1 MSRRSPSG
9 LGPPGPGA
17 RRAECVVPAPLDGQR
32 LDKAVAALVEDLS
45 RGRARKIIAM
55 GGLYLGSVRCRVASR
70 PVRKGD
76 HLTVTWTVETHPTRN
91 YPLEVLH
98 EDADLLVVLKPAGQ
112 HVQGT
117 ELGDEGTL
125 IRELMRRYGKSL
137 RLMHRI
143 DAPTSGV
150 LLATRN
156 RRASAWLTPQFREHR
171 IERHY
176 DVITEVAPPEGACEL
191 PLLREGRRV
200 RLAGPEQAGLSA
212 KTVFS
217 VCQRF
222 FEPDR
227 VHVRAELHTG
237 RTHQIRVH
245 LQALDAAVIGD
256 RRYGGRPASRLCLH
270 ARSLAFEHLD
280 GKVLRVEAEPPVDFW
295 SAADLSAPA
304 SVWPPD
310 RDELGKS

>member
-9 LGPPGPGA
+9 LGPPGPGV
-17 RRAECVVPAPLDGQR
+17 RRAECVVPAELDGLR
-32 LDKAVAALVEDLS
+32 LDKAVAALVDELS

-55 GGLYLGSVRCRVASR
+55 GGLYLGSARCRVASR
-70 PVRKGD
+70 PVRQGD
-76 HLTVTWTVETHPTRN
+76 YLTVTWTVETQPARH
-91 YPLEVLH
+91 YPLQVLH
-98 EDADLLVVLKPAGQ
+98 EDADVVVVLKPAGQ

-125 IRELMRRYGKSL
+125 IRELMRRYGRSL

-150 LLATRN
+150 LLATRH

-191 PLLREGRRV
+191 ALFRDGRRV
-200 RLAGPEQAGLSA
+200 RLAGPDQAGLSA
-212 KTVFS
+212 KTIFS
-217 VCQRF
+217 VRKRF
-222 FEPDR
+222 TEPDR
-227 VHVRAELHTG
+227 FHLRAELHTG

-245 LQALDAAVIGD
+245 LQALNAPVIGD
-256 RRYGGRPASRLCLH
+256 RRYGGRAAPRLCLH
-270 ARSLAFEHLD
+270 ARSLAFEHLN
-280 GKVLRVEAEPPVDFW
+280 GKALRVEAPPPTDFW
-295 SAADLSAPA
+295 LAAGLSAPA
-304 SVWPPD
+304 SVALPSHD
-310 RDELGKS
+310 DSESD